1 MNLLHQLWCYLHHY
15 LHKRI
20 EINSEDVKRFFDT
33 NVKCE
38 VIDMISNPNDMCDLQ
53 DGNLLVANTT
63 QKNLTL
69 FDNNLNLIKIT
80 DKLKDVAFSPSRITC
95 NEFDKIYIIDHSTYQ
110 VIMLD
115 LNLNKIKYRNTPQ
128 YLTGTSWFCFSG
140 RLTLGDFTFINFS
153 HWKS

>member
-1 MNLLHQLWCYLHHY
+1 MSDAKISRNLIGSYNIN
-15 LHKRI
+15 KRI

-38 VIDMISNPNDMCDLQ
+38 VIDMISNPNDMCVLQ

-95 NEFDKIYIIDHSTYQ
+95 NEFDKIYIIDHSTY
-110 VIMLD
+110 
-115 LNLNKIKYRNTPQ
+115 YRME
-128 YLTGTSWFCFSG
+128 LH
-140 RLTLGDFTFINFS
+140 TF
-153 HWKS
+153 